1 MSRPAQ
7 RELLEEAIRL
17 LGETRH
23 HLADVERL
31 HDDKYMR
38 VNAAA
43 RAQRALAQIADGL
56 YALCLDGALTPH
68 ALQTA
73 KPYLSNDT

>member
-17 LGETRH
+17 LGEARH

-31 HDDKYMR
+31 HDDKYMS

-43 RAQRALAQIADGL
+43 RAQRALAQIGVIL
-56 YALCLDGALTPH
+56 KNLKNYH
-68 ALQTA
+68 I
-73 KPYLSNDT
+73 

>member
-17 LGETRH
+17 LDETRH

-31 HDDKYMR
+31 HDDKYMS

-43 RAQRALAQIADGL
+43 RAQRSLAQIGVILKNLKD
-56 YALCLDGALTPH
+56 YH
-68 ALQTA
+68 I
-73 KPYLSNDT
+73 